1 MIIRDTR
8 SATVGGAALRFVA
21 VDVGS
26 LVDSPALRIATT
38 AQMITK
44 TTNPADQRLACVVV
58 VSFGSRITGYV
69 KRPARDA
76 AFDSENSLY
85 GVALNRRYHTCN
97 SGLVVASRKYG
108 RPTVVDRSRRTR
120 RAGSPSP
127 LFHAGDAITGRLT
140 RLKASK
146 PTWMKACCQT
156 VAHRV
161 SACAYTQPSRSK
173 NWKKNRHVFQTL
185 ADAPNYGKICLAK
198 IG

>member
-1 MIIRDTR
+1 
-8 SATVGGAALRFVA
+8 
-21 VDVGS
+21 
-26 LVDSPALRIATT
+26 
-38 AQMITK
+38 MITK

-58 VSFGSRITGYV
+58 VSFGSRIKGYV

-108 RPTVVDRSRRTR
+108 RPTVVDRSKRTR